1 MQNYKLLNKEFKH
14 LILLKSN
21 IFLYI
26 FALELK
32 LYLLYIFLFYFVL
45 VFLLLLFNLKK
56 LGLNWKNYYYF
67 F

>member
-1 MQNYKLLNKEFKH
+1 MRNYKLLNKEFKL

-32 LYLLYIFLFYFVL
+32 LYLLYIYFILFCPCFS
-45 VFLLLLFNLKK
+45 FITFQS
-56 LGLNWKNYYYF
+56 
-67 F
+67 